1 LRHRGARAKGL
12 LCDEAS
18 RPLDAFF
25 LYGGGLMRH
34 TQAPCCAIARRS
46 PRGQQAG
53 RPIMPA
59 GRTSMSRILSTRR
72 HILAGGS
79 AALALGLG
87 AGPLLAPS
95 GARAADMTA
104 HEKELYEA
112 AKKEGELTWYT
123 AHSDDVTAQA
133 LGRKFEQLYPGIK
146 VNVVRTTAQVA
157 FQRVSQELKAGAMQV
172 DVLSST
178 DIGHYVYL
186 KDKKLLEKYVPE
198 SSTKVLDIY
207 KGYDPDGYYFVTSA
221 GLIGMA
227 CNTSKVKVA
236 DAPSTWQGLLDAKW
250 KDQIA
255 LGHPG
260 FSGYVG
266 TWAVTLRKMY
276 GWDFF
281 DKLAKNNPRVGRSIN
296 DTVTLLNS
304 GESMIAGTAA
314 TNSTVESMR
323 KGNPLAM
330 IYPTD
335 GSVLILAPSGIMKG
349 VRHPNGSRLFMEFLL
364 SPEASQIWV
373 DHFNESMRP
382 EVSPPAGAKSAKDIK
397 TIRPT
402 VEEISKGIPEVIKQW
417 RETFGV

>member
-1 LRHRGARAKGL
+1 VAAQKKIRKSAVLAGREESQMTRSFS
-12 LCDEAS
+12 AS
-18 RPLDAFF
+18 RRDILK
-25 LYGGGLMRH
+25 GG
-34 TQAPCCAIARRS
+34 TAI
-46 PRGQQAG
+46 
-53 RPIMPA
+53 
-59 GRTSMSRILSTRR
+59 
-72 HILAGGS
+72 
-79 AALALGLG
+79 LALGLG
-87 AGPLLAPS
+87 AGAALRS
-95 GARAADMTA
+95 ARAADMTA
-104 HEKELYEA
+104 HEKVLYEA

-133 LGRKFEQLYPGIK
+133 LGRNFEQLYPGIK

-186 KDKKLLEKYVPE
+186 KDKKLLEKFVPE
-198 SSTKVLDIY
+198 NAAKVLDIY
-207 KGYDPDGYYFVTSA
+207 KGYDPDGFYYVTSA
-221 GLIGMA
+221 GLIGMS
-227 CNTSKVKVA
+227 CNTSKLKLA
-236 DAPSTWQGLLDAKW
+236 DAPTNWPGLLDAKW

-255 LGHPG
+255 LGHPA

-266 TWAVTLRKMY
+266 TWVVTLRKLY
-276 GWDFF
+276 GWNFF
-281 DKLAKNNPRVGRSIN
+281 EKLAKNNPRVGRSIN

-304 GESMIAGTAA
+304 GESTLAGTAA
-314 TNSTVESMR
+314 NNSTVESLR

-349 VRHPNGSRLFMEFLL
+349 AKHQSGARLFMEYLM
-364 SPEASQIWV
+364 SPDASKIWV
-373 DHFNESMRP
+373 EHFNESMRP
-382 EVSPPAGAKSAKDIK
+382 EVSPPGDVKSAKDVK

-417 RETFGV
+417 RDTFGV

>member
-1 LRHRGARAKGL
+1 MATGRRGTLPVPPGYGRAAKLRQTSG
-12 LCDEAS
+12 
-18 RPLDAFF
+18 
-25 LYGGGLMRH
+25 
-34 TQAPCCAIARRS
+34 
-46 PRGQQAG
+46 QAG
-53 RPIMPA
+53 LEEAMTRMFNA
-59 GRTSMSRILSTRR
+59 TRR
-72 HILAGGS
+72 DVLAGGS
-79 AALALGLG
+79 AALAFGLG
-87 AGPLLAPS
+87 ATLAPRA
-95 GARAADMTA
+95 ARADMTP

-123 AHSDDVTAQA
+123 SHSDDVTAQA

-146 VNVVRTTAQVA
+146 CNVVRTTAQVA

-178 DIGHYVYL
+178 DIGHYIYL
-186 KDKKLLEKYVPE
+186 KDKNLLEKFVPE
-198 SSTKVLDIY
+198 SSAKVLDIY
-207 KGYDPDGYYFVTSA
+207 KNYDPDGYYYVTSA
-221 GLIGMA
+221 GLIGMS
-227 CNTSKVKVA
+227 CNTSKVKLA
-236 DAPSTWQGLLDAKW
+236 DAPANWTGLTDAKW

-255 LGHPG
+255 LGHPA

-266 TWAVTLRKMY
+266 TWVVTLRKLY

-281 DKLAKNNPRVGRSIN
+281 EKLAKNNPRVGRSIN

-304 GESMIAGTAA
+304 GESTIAGTAA
-314 TNSTVESMR
+314 NNSTVESLR

-349 VRHPNGSRLFMEFLL
+349 VRHPNAARLYMEFLM
-364 SPEASQIWV
+364 SVDASKIWV
-373 DHFNESMRP
+373 EHFNESMRP
-382 EVSPPAGAKSAKDIK
+382 EVSPPDGVKSAKDVK

-417 RETFGV
+417 REAFGV